1 MGKVVQVKNIR
12 IGEGIPKICVPIT
25 GETMEEIMGEVSALR
40 LVEMDIVEWRVDF
53 YENAKETDKVIS
65 TLEKIRDALPEVPI
79 IFTFRTAKE
88 GGEKAISPE
97 QYLELN
103 KAIVKSGLIDIVDIE
118 LDNEAEL
125 MKDIVEFTHLH
136 GVYVIISNHDFHQTP
151 NKEEIISRL
160 MKAQDLGADIPKI
173 AVMPKA
179 ASDVLT
185 LLEATNIMKE
195 QYAKQPVIT
204 MSMAGS
210 GVISRLAGEI
220 FGSAVTFGAARKAS
234 APGQVDV
241 KELRNVL
248 KLLHNNLES

>member
-25 GETMEEIMGEVSALR
+25 GETMEQIMEEVSALR

-53 YENAKETDKVIS
+53 YENAKETDKVVH
-65 TLEKIRDALPEVPI
+65 TLDKIRTALPEVPI

-97 QYLELN
+97 LYLELN
-103 KAIVKSGLIDIVDIE
+103 KAIVKTGLIDIVDIE
-118 LDNEAEL
+118 LDNEAGL
-125 MKDIVEFTHLH
+125 MKDIVEFAHLH
-136 GVYVIISNHDFHQTP
+136 GVCVIISNHDFHQTP
-151 NKEEIISRL
+151 SKEEIISRL
-160 MKAQDLGADIPKI
+160 NKAQELGADIPKI
-173 AVMPKA
+173 AVMPNS

-220 FGSAVTFGAARKAS
+220 FGSSVTFGAARKAS